1 MTAREYLSQAFLL
14 DRRIRAKE
22 RQLECMRVH
31 AAYATPEMTGMPKAG
46 RRAVS
51 YVEDSAVRMLELEQM
66 ISGQI
71 AELVR
76 LRKEIAGVIQAV
88 NSPEHEALLEMRYL
102 SLMSWEQIADALD
115 VGVRHVHKMHSRALD
130 MIHFPG

>member
-22 RQLECMRVH
+22 RQLECMRTH
-31 AAYATPEMTGMPKAG
+31 AAYATPELTGMPKAG
-46 RRAVS
+46 SRTVS
-51 YVEDSAVRMLELEQM
+51 HVEDAAIRMLELEQM
-66 ISGQI
+66 ISEQI

-88 NSPEHEALLEMRYL
+88 NNPECEALLEMRYL
-102 SLMSWEQIADALD
+102 SLMSWEQISD
-115 VGVRHVHKMHSRALD
+115 VLGYHSKYVFDVHRRALE
-130 MIHFPG
+130 MIRFT